1 MAVTAR
7 RAVASAWPILLLA
20 LFLGTFRRSA
30 EHTSDDAA
38 SAVCDAGG
46 LPRDAASLERCVAL
60 DPGDVGALNA
70 LGAAYET
77 AGREDRAEDAY
88 RRALAIDPRDGDV
101 HVRLGRL
108 LLARGDRAAA
118 KTEGEAALH
127 WQPGARA
134 ATALVAAAAAG
145 MSR

>member
-30 EHTSDDAA
+30 EHAADAEASAACEDDA
-38 SAVCDAGG
+38 
-46 LPRDAASLERCVAL
+46 LPGDAAALEQCVAL
-60 DPGDVGALNA
+60 DPGDVGAWSG
-70 LGAAYET
+70 LGAAYEA
-77 AGREDRAEDAY
+77 AGRGDRAEDAY

-108 LLARGDRAAA
+108 LLARGDRAGARG
-118 KTEGEAALH
+118 EGEAALT
-127 WQPGARA
+127 WQPGAAAPRDLIARA
-134 ATALVAAAAAG
+134 RQGAP
-145 MSR
+145 